1 MRGDYKRE
9 MKLTRSLSQL
19 KLVSLLCA
27 GALAATATAH
37 AQTYQVTIQT
47 SALNAAALSGDAP
60 FGVEFQLNSG
70 GSTASN
76 NVTISN
82 FNLGGGTASAPAYY
96 TNTQS
101 GAGTAAGNLSSQVTM
116 SDSSATPFN
125 LFSQNFTPGST
136 LSFDVTLSDRC
147 GGNDAD
153 GFVIAIDELNTNGTG
168 FEIPT
173 TQGGGNDGVALAEF
187 DLRAT
192 GIQVSTF
199 AGADDSGPGRRW
211 IGHGRRRFQR
221 RDHQCGGDARTL
233 RVGARPRRVPRIC
246 RPAPRDAQGLEKKC
260 HAQTQRSQSTE
271 GRVSRGER
279 QRRLQRAEELF

>member
-1 MRGDYKRE
+1 MRGNYKRE
-9 MKLTRSLSQL
+9 MKLTRSISHL
-19 KLVSLLCA
+19 KMLSLLCA
-27 GALAATATAH
+27 GALVATATAH

-82 FNLGGGTASAPAYY
+82 FNLGGGTAIAPAYY
-96 TNTQS
+96 TNTQG
-101 GAGTAAGNLSSQVTM
+101 GAGTAAGDLSSQVTM

-136 LSFDVTLSDRC
+136 LSFDVTLSDHAA
-147 GGNDAD
+147 GQTPD
-153 GFVIAIDELNTNGTG
+153 GFIIAIDELNTNGAG

-187 DLRAT
+187 DLRST

-199 AGADDSGPGRRW
+199 AGANNSDPIGDGSGTG
-211 IGHGRRRFQR
+211 
-221 RDHQCGGDARTL
+221 GGDFSGVTINVVATPEPSAWALGLGACFVFVGL
-233 RVGARPRRVPRIC
+233 R
-246 RPAPRDAQGLEKKC
+246 
-260 HAQTQRSQSTE
+260 
-271 GRVSRGER
+271 
-279 QRRLQRAEELF
+279 RAMRKA